1 MKVANSTSNHKIAQW
16 YEKRVYQIQY
26 VAHPFFLFLYYSFKK
41 MTYLSSRM
49 TVYLVILF
57 RFAVR

>member
-16 YEKRVYQIQY
+16 YEKKVYQIQY

-41 MTYLSSRM
+41 NDLPE
-49 TVYLVILF
+49 
-57 RFAVR
+57 